1 DPGIRARLTASPG
14 LSQFSTPFVASW
26 RQDIPHMPL
35 GAWPHGSAPRRLGSP
50 PGSRSPSPVPDR
62 RLVGTSNYRSSSLG
76 LMQRLS
82 KQGDA
87 ARGFLDD
94 AAVLVRQLLP
104 LPNCQR
110 TNRRPTAIPGELLLD
125 CHSDRRGSRKRATA
139 NHPLNRSRGF
149 ALRKTPRNPD
159 FIGPSHGDNP
169 KNRCF
174 RDSRYPTAGPIVFW

>member
-110 TNRRPTAIPGELLLD
+110 TGSLSVVVQVSSR
-125 CHSDRRGSRKRATA
+125 SDTINRKRFTVF
-139 NHPLNRSRGF
+139 LLTRR
-149 ALRKTPRNPD
+149 
-159 FIGPSHGDNP
+159 
-169 KNRCF
+169 RCLPF
-174 RDSRYPTAGPIVFW
+174 RDAATRGQLERGDGGTRTPDIVLAKHALSL